1 MAALFVGQTIQSVR
15 MIEQNAKVRPH
26 KFLESGEKSAFQQSL
41 PKNRTTLQD
50 AYNPDASQRAC
61 RR

>member
-26 KFLESGEKSAFQQSL
+26 KSLESGEKSAFQQSL
-41 PKNRTTLQD
+41 PKSTTLQD

-61 RR
+61 WR